1 MSPRPLFIGSEIH
14 RRVGFDAKH
23 PLAIPRV
30 STVVDLGRALGWLP
44 DGFYLESPEAAPG
57 ELARFHDR
65 RYIAVLKQAARD
77 RRVTPE
83 VGRRYN
89 IGRLENPVYAEMFR
103 RPATACGGSLLA
115 ARLLVAGRAKA
126 VYNPAGGTHHGRPDR
141 AAGFCYFN
149 DPVLALL
156 ALLDGGLARISHT
169 RLGLRGTVAPTGPE
183 SRAVRCGASG
193 KRLDAPCRR
202 DGAALRV
209 APRRPPTAS
218 RASTVASATLFDPL
232 LAGRPPGRDADR
244 GGCEKCGL
252 ARLAYVDVDAH
263 HGDGVED
270 AFADEPRVLT
280 VSVHEAG
287 RWPHRAGRPERQC
300 PSVAN
305 FAVPPGFNDSEMRL
319 IVDRAIVPLVAGF
332 RPEAVV
338 MQCGAD
344 ALADDPLSR
353 LELSNNALVHAVRA
367 VAAIAPRLLLLGGG
381 GYNPWSVARCW
392 TRNWA
397 ALNDAPGP
405 PRLPAAAEAVL
416 RRLTWSRRAGRNPP
430 AHWFTGLI
438 DPPREGPIRD
448 AVRAT
453 VERALAA

>member
-1 MSPRPLFIGSEIH
+1 MSARPLFIGSEIH
-14 RRVGFDAKH
+14 RRVGFAGKH

-44 DGFYLESPEAAPG
+44 DGCYLESPEAEPD

-65 RYIAVLKQAARD
+65 RYIAALKQAARD

-115 ARLLVAGRAKA
+115 ARLLVAGHANA

-141 AAGFCYFN
+141 ASGFCYFN

-156 ALLDGGLARISHT
+156 ALLDGGLT
-169 RLGLRGTVAPTGPE
+169 
-183 SRAVRCGASG
+183 
-193 KRLDAPCRR
+193 
-202 DGAALRV
+202 
-209 APRRPPTAS
+209 
-218 RASTVASATLFDPL
+218 
-232 LAGRPPGRDADR
+232 
-244 GGCEKCGL
+244 
-252 ARLAYVDVDAH
+252 RLAYVDVDAH

-270 AFADEPRVLT
+270 AFAHEPRVLT

-287 RWPHRAGRPERQC
+287 RWPHRVERPERQG

-305 FAVPPGFNDSEMRL
+305 FAVPAGFNDTEMRL

-353 LELSNNALVHAVRA
+353 LELSNNALVDAVRA

-397 ALNDAPGP
+397 ALRGTAEPA
-405 PRLPAAAEAVL
+405 RLPAAAEAVL
-416 RRLTWSRRAGRNPP
+416 RRLSWSRRAGKNPP
-430 AHWFTGLI
+430 AHWFTSLI
-438 DPPREGPIRD
+438 DPSREGPIR
-448 AVRAT
+448 ATVRAA
-453 VERALAA
+453 VERRLAA

>member
-14 RRVGFDAKH
+14 RRVGFNAKH

-30 STVVDLGRALGWLP
+30 STVIDLGRALGWLP
-44 DGFYLESPEAAPG
+44 EGVYLDSPEAQPD

-65 RYIAVLKQAARD
+65 EYIAILRQAARELS
-77 RRVTPE
+77 VTPE

-115 ARLLVAGRAKA
+115 ARLLVARRAKA

-156 ALLDGGLARISHT
+156 ALLDGGLT
-169 RLGLRGTVAPTGPE
+169 
-183 SRAVRCGASG
+183 
-193 KRLDAPCRR
+193 
-202 DGAALRV
+202 
-209 APRRPPTAS
+209 
-218 RASTVASATLFDPL
+218 
-232 LAGRPPGRDADR
+232 
-244 GGCEKCGL
+244 
-252 ARLAYVDVDAH
+252 RLAYVDVDAH

-270 AFADEPRVLT
+270 AFAEDPRVLT

-287 RWPHRAGRPERQC
+287 RWPHRAGRPQRQG

-305 FAVPPGFNDSEMRL
+305 FAVPPGFNDTEMRL
-319 IVDRAIVPLVAGF
+319 IVDRAVVPLLAKF

-344 ALADDPLSR
+344 ALAEDPLSR
-353 LELSNNALVHAVRA
+353 LELSNNALVDAVRA

-397 ALNDAPGP
+397 ALCELPEPA
-405 PRLPAAAEAVL
+405 RLPPAAEAVL
-416 RRLTWSRRAGRNPP
+416 RRLAWSRRAGRNPP

-438 DPPREGPIRD
+438 DPPREGPVRA

-453 VERALAA
+453 VSQALAA